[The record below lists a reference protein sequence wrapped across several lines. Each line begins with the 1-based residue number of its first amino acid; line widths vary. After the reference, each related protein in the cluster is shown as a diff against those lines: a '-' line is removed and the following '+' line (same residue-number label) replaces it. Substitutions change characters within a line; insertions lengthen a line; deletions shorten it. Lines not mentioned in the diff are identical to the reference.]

1 MKVSLIAVNNIM
13 RPKSVTYNVTYCS
26 KCHRLSLSL
35 IAVNEITLIGR
46 PFPQACL
53 FGSDVSQNEQNAAVV
68 LESVRR
74 AVSLPPDLIIH
85 EFTLSFPE
93 VTITIFRWRSAINT
107 ILGWGITRPGANPF
121 PISSIAWGLCVCSG
135 SNEQIPLVLVQSD
148 LKTTSEVT
156 LRVPRGE
163 PLILPPLYL
172 SRTHIHW

>member
-1 MKVSLIAVNNIM
+1 MSLTAVNVIDY
-13 RPKSVTYNVTYCS
+13 R
-26 KCHRLSLSL
+26 KCHRLSFSL

-46 PFPQACL
+46 PFPQPFATH
-53 FGSDVSQNEQNAAVV
+53 DHVSQNERNAAVV

-74 AVSLPPDLIIH
+74 TVSLPPDLIIH

-121 PISSIAWGLCVCSG
+121 PISSMAWGLRVHSG
-135 SNEQIPLVLVQSD
+135 SSEQIPLVLVHSD

-156 LRVPRGE
+156 DT
-163 PLILPPLYL
+163 
-172 SRTHIHW
+172 SRIMPVVKTSHKSTSRSHTVIC

>member
-46 PFPQACL
+46 PIAQA
-53 FGSDVSQNEQNAAVV
+53 FGCHVSQNKRNAAVV

-74 AVSLPPDLIIH
+74 TVSLPPDLIIH

-121 PISSIAWGLCVCSG
+121 PISSMAWGLRVHSG
-135 SNEQIPLVLVQSD
+135 SSEQIPLVLVHSD

-156 LRVPRGE
+156 DT
-163 PLILPPLYL
+163 
-172 SRTHIHW
+172 SRIMPVVKTSHNSTSRSHTVIC